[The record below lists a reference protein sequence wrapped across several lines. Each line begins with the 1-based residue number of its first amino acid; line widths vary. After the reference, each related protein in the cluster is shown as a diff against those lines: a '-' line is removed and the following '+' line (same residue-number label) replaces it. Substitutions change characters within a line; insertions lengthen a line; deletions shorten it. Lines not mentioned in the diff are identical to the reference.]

1 MCSKCPLILMLWI
14 FCLVISGGVYAQ
26 GVDLKART
34 GIVQVGKG
42 QVILTDIDS
51 PRCKKYVEKEAMY
64 RKGNALT
71 FGCWETDFGGGHN
84 SYARVRWDNGELS
97 IFDFSQI
104 QWRR

>member
-1 MCSKCPLILMLWI
+1 MCSKFSLIQMLA
-14 FCLVISGGVYAQ
+14 FSCLVISGGVQAQ

-64 RKGNALT
+64 RKGNTLV
-71 FGCWETDFGGGHN
+71 FGCWETDFGGSSN